1 MARLN
6 FKDYIPTLKTTRR
19 AKTMANAF
27 MSDDFLDFFDETVE
41 EDPDPEFFP
50 APKDR
55 VIDQEFLFEREI
67 GFRHVSS

>member
-1 MARLN
+1 
-6 FKDYIPTLKTTRR
+6 
-19 AKTMANAF
+19 MANAF